1 MVVGERPLNS
11 MLSENSPYYKY
22 LGENTTNLFSFDNI
36 AQVVKSKAFEQVVNM
51 QDNNK
56 MWKSDMPEK
65 LWYVTN
71 EVLESNDLEDVKQM
85 TEDLIKKPL
94 VNQKRDIEDY
104 EPKEW
109 FTNTSNSE
117 YLEQFLIGLALIDQ
131 FDNSEDCLN
140 TLIAFN
146 DDWTQFGNNW
156 TLETQ
161 YISPEERRYVYP
173 LMNFTKMINE
183 QFSYIPPYCYKF
195 ILVEVWNWGTDLYE
209 SMENDFNF
217 LLISFLFTQM
227 GNA

>member
-1 MVVGERPLNS
+1 MSMVMGERPLNS
-11 MLSENSPYYKY
+11 MLSEDSPYYKY
-22 LGENTTNLFSFDNI
+22 LGENTTNLFSYDNI
-36 AQVVKSKAFEQVVNM
+36 AQVLKSKAFEQIVNM
-51 QDNNK
+51 QENNK

-71 EVLESNDLEDVKQM
+71 EVLESTDLDTVKKM

-94 VNQKRDIEDY
+94 VEQQRDIEDY

-131 FDNSEDCLN
+131 FDNSEDCLD

-156 TLETQ
+156 TLE
-161 YISPEERRYVYP
+161 
-173 LMNFTKMINE
+173 F
-183 QFSYIPPYCYKF
+183 
-195 ILVEVWNWGTDLYE
+195 
-209 SMENDFNF
+209 
-217 LLISFLFTQM
+217 
-227 GNA
+227 

>member
-1 MVVGERPLNS
+1 
-11 MLSENSPYYKY
+11 
-22 LGENTTNLFSFDNI
+22 
-36 AQVVKSKAFEQVVNM
+36 
-51 QDNNK
+51 

-71 EVLESNDLEDVKQM
+71 EVLESTDLDTVKKM

-94 VNQKRDIEDY
+94 VEQKRDIEDY

-156 TLETQ
+156 TLET
-161 YISPEERRYVYP
+161 
-173 LMNFTKMINE
+173 
-183 QFSYIPPYCYKF
+183 
-195 ILVEVWNWGTDLYE
+195 
-209 SMENDFNF
+209 
-217 LLISFLFTQM
+217 
-227 GNA
+227 

>member
-36 AQVVKSKAFEQVVNM
+36 AQVVKSKALEQVVNM

-94 VNQKRDIEDY
+94 VHQKRDIEDY

-131 FDNSEDCLN
+131 LDKYWFKFDQLDASICIYFD
-140 TLIAFN
+140 II
-146 DDWTQFGNNW
+146 G
-156 TLETQ
+156 
-161 YISPEERRYVYP
+161 
-173 LMNFTKMINE
+173 
-183 QFSYIPPYCYKF
+183 
-195 ILVEVWNWGTDLYE
+195 
-209 SMENDFNF
+209 
-217 LLISFLFTQM
+217 
-227 GNA
+227 

>member
-131 FDNSEDCLN
+131 LDKYWFKFDQLDASICIYFD
-140 TLIAFN
+140 II
-146 DDWTQFGNNW
+146 G
-156 TLETQ
+156 
-161 YISPEERRYVYP
+161 
-173 LMNFTKMINE
+173 
-183 QFSYIPPYCYKF
+183 
-195 ILVEVWNWGTDLYE
+195 
-209 SMENDFNF
+209 
-217 LLISFLFTQM
+217 
-227 GNA
+227 